1 MRLYAGSS
9 KDFIDDSVHNRIADK
24 LKSAYFAS
32 YRREASRGE
41 IGSWRNSLRSI
52 SQVFDAGKL
61 HDHGVLLE
69 YELPMSSKRL
79 DCIITGRNE
88 MLRDNAVIIELKQWE
103 ACEESAGDKVVTFVG
118 GDI

>member
-24 LKSAYFAS
+24 LKAAYFAS

-41 IGSWRNSLRSI
+41 MGSWRNSLRSI
-52 SQVFDAGKL
+52 SQVFDAGRF

-69 YELPMSSKRL
+69 YELPMSSRRL
-79 DCIITGRNE
+79 DCIITGRND
-88 MLRDNAVIIELKQWE
+88 MLRDNAVKQTIRPAWQRLLKT
-103 ACEESAGDKVVTFVG
+103 KN
-118 GDI
+118 